1 MWSLWTKVTCQRSP
15 APVPRRNPVP
25 GSPLAQS
32 LARSSPWESW
42 PRCELSSQKVCQVC
56 SPQQIWVVHFYGYH
70 IYLLAIGFPPSRK
83 SFFVKGHRV
92 SSLGLSHL
100 LDSAFIA
107 VKQPKPI
114 LGVCFNKT
122 IFTKAGDRPT
132 YVAVSWLLVSV
143 SWLLV

>member
-1 MWSLWTKVTCQRSP
+1 MFPT
-15 APVPRRNPVP
+15 AD
-25 GSPLAQS
+25 
-32 LARSSPWESW
+32 
-42 PRCELSSQKVCQVC
+42 LSGA
-56 SPQQIWVVHFYGYH
+56 FYGYH

-132 YVAVSWLLVSV
+132 YVAVS
-143 SWLLV
+143 